1 MLTNKTM
8 ATDSKTQDKYKSC
21 LQCCSAI
28 MFNIVESIYKF
39 SAGDDVVSIYLTCVH
54 KKTHYAFSVQNHFLV
69 MNMNVFKY
77 FLQVSKPCHN
87 LVVHL

>member
-21 LQCCSAI
+21 LQCCSAL
-28 MFNIVESIYKF
+28 MFNIVDSTYKF

-54 KKTHYAFSVQNHFLV
+54 KKTLCFLCTKSFSSYEHERI
-69 MNMNVFKY
+69 
-77 FLQVSKPCHN
+77 
-87 LVVHL
+87 